1 MWNPG
6 ERSPPA
12 VSARP
17 SPPSQFTLAVCVIA
31 LAAGAC
37 QPPPEFRRSP
47 PPLTVRPAP
56 SAWIPPLQAEP
67 DLDEAQALAWAAR
80 TVILLLPLD
89 ERRRILEPWL
99 PPPSTPVLATALSPV
114 SGLELA
120 FAPAAPRRE
129 VELLQVM
136 RELHAVHGTR
146 VLTLSA
152 FFLGPEP
159 VARARKRLRLA
170 PERISVSAISRVL
183 RRRERPLLRYVSE
196 AERWATLAGLG
207 WPVERTWRI
216 SSRFG
221 PRIHPIVGGLSQH
234 RGVDL
239 SMPVGTEVRAPSGGI
254 VTKVRQGPIN
264 GNWLELDHGD
274 GVRTQYCHLS
284 LVEVKRGQQVK
295 AGERVALSGDTGRVT
310 GPHLHY
316 QVKLADD
323 FLDPLG
329 SRAPLQLVGAPLQ
342 LTPEPLATLPRD
354 LPQ

>member
-1 MWNPG
+1 MV
-6 ERSPPA
+6 A
-12 VSARP
+12 
-17 SPPSQFTLAVCVIA
+17 LAV
-31 LAAGAC
+31 GAC

-47 PPLTVRPAP
+47 PPLTLRPTP
-56 SAWIPPLQAEP
+56 SAWVRPLQVEP

-80 TVILLLPLD
+80 TVILTLPLN

-99 PPPSTPVLATALSPV
+99 PTLSTPVLATALSPV
-114 SGLELA
+114 SGLEMS
-120 FAPAAPRRE
+120 FAPAEPRRE
-129 VELLQVM
+129 VELLNVM
-136 RELHAVHGTR
+136 RALHAVHGTR

-159 VARARKRLRLA
+159 MARARQRLRLA
-170 PERISVSAISRVL
+170 PERISVSALSRVL
-183 RRRERPLLRYVSE
+183 RRRERPLLRHVNE
-196 AERWATLAGLG
+196 AERWATLAGLA

-221 PRIHPIVGGLSQH
+221 PRIHPIVGGLSSH

-239 SMPVGTEVRAPSGGI
+239 AMPVGTEIRAPASGT

-264 GNWLELDHGD
+264 GHWLELDHGD
-274 GVRTQYCHLS
+274 GVRTQYSHLS
-284 LVEVKRGQQVK
+284 LVEVKRGHQVK

-316 QVKLADD
+316 QVKLARD

-329 SRAPLQLVGAPLQ
+329 SRARLELVAAPLQ
-342 LTPEPLATLPRD
+342 LAPEPLATLPRA
-354 LPQ
+354 LPE